1 MRERQNAI
9 LAFCLCNGRHR
20 YGEEG
25 LCATK
30 NKKRRA
36 KRCRANSLFR
46 RTKPNFRRAI
56 TCRHLFFARRK
67 KLFVAQN
74 SVAHVQY
81 SVAQTTHLV
90 AQKKLIRR
98 ARVHRYYTLRDDGIS
113 VAQKPTCIL
122 APKKSFPRVLTRRF
136 IVSSR

>member
-1 MRERQNAI
+1 MQKLHSASAMADTNMKKKDFARRKSKIVAQNAV
-9 LAFCLCNGRHR
+9 
-20 YGEEG
+20 
-25 LCATK
+25 
-30 NKKRRA
+30 A
-36 KRCRANSLFR
+36 KTHFSVAQNNISVAQSRVDIC
-46 RTKPNFRRAI
+46 
-56 TCRHLFFARRK
+56 FFARRT

-136 IVSSR
+136 MVSSR